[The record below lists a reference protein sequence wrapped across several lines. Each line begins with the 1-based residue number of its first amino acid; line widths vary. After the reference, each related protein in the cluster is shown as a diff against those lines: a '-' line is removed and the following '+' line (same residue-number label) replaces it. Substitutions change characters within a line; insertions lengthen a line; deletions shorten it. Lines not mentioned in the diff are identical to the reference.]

1 MVMKL
6 IIDVDTGTD
15 DALAIM
21 VALAQSDVEV
31 LAITCVHGN
40 VRVNEG
46 CRNTLRVLQTCDRLD
61 IPVYKGAA
69 KPLVMKSHP
78 LTHYHGLDG
87 LGDTSIDSASPVD
100 ISIIKEEF
108 AAVAMVNL
116 VNKYPGEV
124 TLVALAPLTNLS
136 LAQHLDPEFG
146 KKLKSLLI
154 MGGNITGKGRVTPC
168 AEHNFFCDPES
179 AYNTLNEIGR
189 QTSCR
194 ILAYEVALEHRLSW
208 EWFDRWTST
217 DTKKAKFVKAFLKS
231 DATRQR
237 DELKLGGFRCCDPQ
251 AIACLFYDGCVLE
264 SKKCYC
270 TVELNGSL
278 TRGQMVVDWN
288 GVLGQEPNTE
298 IISKINCDLL
308 KNGFEAAIK

>member
-154 MGGNITGKGRVTPC
+154 MGGNITGRGNVSVSG
-168 AEHNFFCDPES
+168 EFNFFSDPEAARNVLMEFECPKQLVS
-179 AYNTLNEIGR
+179 WETCMGHTLD
-189 QTSCR
+189 
-194 ILAYEVALEHRLSW
+194 W